1 MNNTNQVHP
10 IEFFLACLIN
20 LIEFICYII
29 NEIAGFHAEEIN
41 DSTIDTA
48 SVHSLT
54 TTNTDYIDHIYT
66 LTVKQLQEIT
76 GIRSSRYR
84 KADLQLLAI
93 TA

>member
-1 MNNTNQVHP
+1 MTNTTQVHP

-20 LIEFICYII
+20 LIEFTCYII

-41 DSTIDTA
+41 DSTIDN
-48 SVHSLT
+48 SLT
-54 TTNTDYIDHIYT
+54 TDNQDYIEYVYS
-66 LTVKQLQEIT
+66 LTIKQLQQLT

-93 TA
+93 SY